1 MKKKQTEENYP
12 TSSQMLRATLGSQKQ
27 QRQNQQSLPLNNNN
41 QQNDPFPSSDQPK
54 DQKIEFKDQFEVLRS
69 KDFEKNERN
78 SLQNHPELS
87 PTSLQYNHVAQQ
99 PSHENQAIIQPSHIT
114 TRSQH
119 NQVVMQPS
127 RITTT
132 IKLNN
137 SNWYKLYNDLEDY
150 IIPTLDIYEQS
161 VFRRVYRLSYGFNR
175 DTTDSVSASKLAE
188 KCNIGVSKV
197 KEAIKSLEAKGYI
210 QVFSDRSGNP
220 KGGNKYR
227 INVELPQESTINQGV
242 IQLGHNTTRS
252 QYNHIKDHDDD
263 PLKRQDHHQSTVP
276 NINDHQKRVMMIYQ
290 EVTGNLW
297 SKADHSNYDK
307 IKHIS
312 IEKIEIAL
320 RLAYDRAT
328 NRPNSFAFFIKEILA
343 SLNPKTQ
350 SRSNRKKAMQKIVER
365 VRNASVGSNISPSEF
380 VHKVKEACL
389 REDVAFDNDL
399 FDEILSKA

>member
-1 MKKKQTEENYP
+1 MKKKQTEETYP
-12 TSSQMLRATLGSQKQ
+12 TSSQMLRAVLGSQKQ
-27 QRQNQQSLPLNNNN
+27 KQNQQSVPLNN
-41 QQNDPFPSSDQPK
+41 QDQKNDQLRSTDQLK
-54 DQKIEFKDQFEVLRS
+54 DQKDDFKDQLQSLRS
-69 KDFEKNERN
+69 ADFEKNDQTIQKNDQDFPSTR
-78 SLQNHPELS
+78 P
-87 PTSLQYNHVAQQ
+87 QYNQV
-99 PSHENQAIIQPSHIT
+99 PIELSHENQVAIQPSHYT
-114 TRSQH
+114 TRSQY
-119 NQVVMQPS
+119 NQVAIQPS

-161 VFRRVYRLSYGFNR
+161 VFRRLYRLSYGFNR

-197 KEAIKSLEAKGYI
+197 KEAIKSLEAKGHI

-227 INVELPQESTINQGV
+227 INIEFPQESSLNQAV

-252 QYNHIKDHDDD
+252 QHNHIKDHDDD
-263 PLKRQDHHQSTVP
+263 PLKRQNHHQSTVP
-276 NINDHQKRVMMIYQ
+276 NINDHKKRVMMIYQ
-290 EVTGNLW
+290 EITGNLW
-297 SKADHSNYDK
+297 SKADHSNYEK
-307 IKHIS
+307 IKHIP
-312 IEKIEIAL
+312 IDKIEVAL

-343 SLNPKTQ
+343 SVNPKIQ
-350 SRSNRKKAMQKIVER
+350 SRTTRKKAMAKIVER